1 MGRVRTQSSSDFLQE
16 GSFSMSKRSTAW
28 TVLAAMLLT
37 SCAVG
42 PDFKRPDPPS
52 IVRYTDESFP
62 KATVSSTFA
71 HGDPQQ
77 FSPGGKLQKD
87 WWRLLKSEPLD
98 QLIEQALRDSP
109 TIASAQATLRQ
120 AQQNLVAEQ
129 GLTWPNVNGQA
140 NVQRE
145 QFSGASLGQA
155 GTSIFTLYNASV
167 NVSYALDV
175 FGGIRRQ
182 IEGLRAQAES
192 ANFQLQ
198 ATYLT
203 LTANLATTAIREASL
218 RAQVRATEEIEKLQQ
233 DQLAIVERRFNL
245 GAVTKTDVL
254 SQRTALAQTRA
265 NLPPLQRQLSQ
276 LRHQLALYAGR
287 PPESAGLPSFEL
299 DGLDLPLE
307 LPVSVPSDLVRQRPD
322 ILSAEALLHAASA
335 QVGVATANLYPQF
348 TLTGNIGTE
357 AVGASQLFKSSS
369 SAWGLGAGV
378 LAPLFSGGQLQA
390 NRRAA
395 VAAYD
400 AAAANYR
407 ETVLTAFANVAD
419 SLRALQTDALA
430 LQAQVEAQHQA
441 QDAFELASRQF
452 NVGAVSY
459 LTLLNSQTQL
469 QQTRIAVV
477 QAQADR
483 FADTVALFQALGGGW
498 WNTLTPVQT
507 SRRGEPDALVS
518 PTSVGQGSGVRLANA
533 GTSSPPLARSDRIR

>member
-1 MGRVRTQSSSDFLQE
+1 
-16 GSFSMSKRSTAW
+16 MSKRSTAW
-28 TVLAAMLLT
+28 TTAWTALAMMSLA

-42 PDFKRPDPPS
+42 PDFKRPEPPS
-52 IVRYTDESFP
+52 IDRYTDSSFP
-62 KATVSSTFA
+62 NATVSSVFA
-71 HGDPQQ
+71 HGDAQE
-77 FSPGGKLQKD
+77 FSAGGKLQRQ
-87 WWRLLKSEPLD
+87 WWTLFKSEALD

-109 TIASAQATLRQ
+109 TIVSAQATLRQ

-129 GLTWPNVNGQA
+129 GLQWPNVSGQA
-140 NVQRE
+140 NAARE
-145 QFSGASLGQA
+145 QVSAASVGLPNS
-155 GTSIFTLYNASV
+155 SIFTLYNASV

-182 IEGLRAQAES
+182 VEGLRAQADN

-218 RAQVRATEEIEKLQQ
+218 RAQLRATEDIEKLQQ
-233 DQLAIVERRFNL
+233 DELAIVERRFNL

-254 SQRTALAQTRA
+254 TQRTALAQTRA
-265 NLPPLQRQLSQ
+265 SLPPLQRQLSQ
-276 LRHQLALYAGR
+276 LRHQLALYSGR
-287 PPESAGLPSFEL
+287 TPESAGLPSFEL
-299 DGLDLPLE
+299 DGLELPLQ

-322 ILSAEALLHAASA
+322 ILSAEALLHTASA

-357 AVGASQLFKSSS
+357 ATGASQLFKSSAS
-369 SAWGLGAGV
+369 VWSLGAGV
-378 LAPLFSGGQLQA
+378 LAPIFSGGQLQA
-390 NRRAA
+390 QRRAA

-407 ETVLTAFANVAD
+407 ETVLTAFSNVAD

-441 QDAFELASRQF
+441 QDAFNMASYQF

-459 LTLLNSQTQL
+459 LTLLNAQQQF

-477 QAQADR
+477 QAEADR

-498 WNTLTPVQT
+498 WGDGAAAPQ
-507 SRRGEPDALVS
+507 
-518 PTSVGQGSGVRLANA
+518 
-533 GTSSPPLARSDRIR
+533 SPPATGSAEPMEAVAKAAAPFPSHEYPDRMQ

>member
-1 MGRVRTQSSSDFLQE
+1 MRSPGNDNATLLGGNGQLKIAGAGPRRPEFVLRVCLAAP
-16 GSFSMSKRSTAW
+16 AW
-28 TVLAAMLLT
+28 VLA

-42 PDFKRPDPPS
+42 PDFKRPEAPS
-52 IVRYTDESFP
+52 IDRYTEAGFP
-62 KATVSSTFA
+62 NATAASAFA

-77 FSPGGKLQKD
+77 FTPGGKLRKQ
-87 WWRLLKSEPLD
+87 WWGLFKSDPLD

-109 TIASAQATLRQ
+109 TVASAQATLRQ
-120 AQQNLVAEQ
+120 ARQNLASEA
-129 GLTWPNVNGQA
+129 GATWPNVSGQL
-140 NVQRE
+140 NIQRE
-145 QFSGASLGQA
+145 QFSAASVGQT
-155 GTSIFTLYNASV
+155 GTSIFTLYNATI
-167 NVSYALDV
+167 NVSYTLDV

-182 IEGLRAQAES
+182 LEGLQAQVDNAGY
-192 ANFQLQ
+192 QLQ

-203 LTANLATTAIREASL
+203 LTGNVATTAIREASL
-218 RAQVRATEEIEKLQQ
+218 RAQIRATEEIEKLQL
-233 DQLAIVERRFNL
+233 DQLGIVERRFNL

-276 LRHQLALYAGR
+276 LRHLLALYAGR
-287 PPESAGLPSFEL
+287 TPESAGLPSFEL
-299 DGLDLPLE
+299 DGLELPLE
-307 LPVSVPSDLVRQRPD
+307 LPVSVPSELVRQRPD

-335 QVGVATANLYPQF
+335 QVGVATANQYPQL
-348 TLTGNIGTE
+348 TLTGNVGSE
-357 AVGASQLFKSSS
+357 AVGAGQLFKSNSS
-369 SAWGLGAGV
+369 VWGLGAGL
-378 LAPLFSGGQLQA
+378 LAPIFNGGQLLA

-395 VAAYD
+395 VGAFD

-407 ETVLTAFANVAD
+407 QVVLAAFANVAD

-441 QDAFELASRQF
+441 QDAFQLASRQF

-459 LTLLNSQTQL
+459 LALLNSQQQL

-498 WNTLTPVQT
+498 WNHEEPSPPTPLPP
-507 SRRGEPDALVS
+507 SGRGENGGLASHFPPDD
-518 PTSVGQGSGVRLANA
+518 
-533 GTSSPPLARSDRIR
+533 SDRMH

>member
-1 MGRVRTQSSSDFLQE
+1 
-16 GSFSMSKRSTAW
+16 MSIRSAAW
-28 TVLAAMLLT
+28 TAAWTALSTLMLA

-42 PDFKRPDPPS
+42 PDFKRPEPPA
-52 IVRYTDESFP
+52 IERYTDSTLP
-62 KATVSSTFA
+62 DATASSPFA
-71 HGDPQQ
+71 HGDAQR
-77 FSPGGKLQKD
+77 FSASAKLQRQ
-87 WWRLLKSEPLD
+87 WWNLFKSEPLD
-98 QLIEQALRDSP
+98 RLIEQALRDSP
-109 TIASAQATLRQ
+109 TVASAQATLRQ
-120 AQQNLVAEQ
+120 AQQNLAAEQ
-129 GLTWPNVNGQA
+129 GLTWPNVSGQA
-140 NVQRE
+140 TVERE
-145 QFSGASLGQA
+145 QFSAASLGQP
-155 GTSIFTLYNASV
+155 GTSIFTLYNATV
-167 NVSYALDV
+167 NVSYTLDV
-175 FGGIRRQ
+175 FGAIRRQ
-182 IEGLRAQAES
+182 LEGLRAQVDN
-192 ANFQLQ
+192 ANLQVQ

-203 LTANLATTAIREASL
+203 LTGNLATTAIREASL

-233 DQLAIVERRFNL
+233 DELTIVERRFNL

-254 SQRTALAQTRA
+254 AQRTALAQTRA
-265 NLPPLQRQLSQ
+265 SLPPLQRQLSQ

-287 PPESAGLPSFEL
+287 TPESDGLPSFEL
-299 DGLDLPLE
+299 DGLELPLQ

-357 AVGASQLFKSSS
+357 AVGASQLFKSNA
-369 SAWGLGAGV
+369 SAWGLAAGV
-378 LAPLFSGGQLQA
+378 LTPLFSGGQLQA
-390 NRRAA
+390 ERRAA

-441 QDAFELASRQF
+441 QETFNMASYQF

-459 LTLLNSQTQL
+459 LTLLNAQQQF

-498 WNTLTPVQT
+498 WN
-507 SRRGEPDALVS
+507 DAALAPNLS
-518 PTSVGQGSGVRLANA
+518 PASGSA
-533 GTSSPPLARSDRIR
+533 TIRFPISFLEH

>member
-1 MGRVRTQSSSDFLQE
+1 MTLV
-16 GSFSMSKRSTAW
+16 
-28 TVLAAMLLT
+28 

-42 PDFKRPDPPS
+42 PDFKRPEPPS
-52 IVRYTDESFP
+52 IERYTDPSFP
-62 KATVSSTFA
+62 DATVSSAFA
-71 HGDPQQ
+71 HGDAQQ
-77 FSPGGKLQKD
+77 FSAGSKLQKQ
-87 WWRLLKSEPLD
+87 WWKLFKSEPLD

-109 TIASAQATLRQ
+109 TVASAQATLRQ
-120 AQQNLVAEQ
+120 AQQNLAAEQ
-129 GLTWPNVNGQA
+129 GVTWPNVSGQA

-145 QFSGASLGQA
+145 QFSSASLGQP

-167 NVSYALDV
+167 NVSYTLDV

-182 IEGLRAQAES
+182 LEGLHAQVDN
-192 ANFQLQ
+192 ANFQFQ
-198 ATYLT
+198 ATYLV
-203 LTANLATTAIREASL
+203 LTGNLATTAIREASL

-233 DQLAIVERRFNL
+233 DELTIVERRFNL

-254 SQRTALAQTRA
+254 TQRTALAQTRA
-265 NLPPLQRQLSQ
+265 SLPPLQRQLSQ

-287 PPESAGLPSFEL
+287 APESAGLPSFEL
-299 DGLDLPLE
+299 DGLELPLQ

-348 TLTGNIGTE
+348 TLTGNYGTE
-357 AVGASQLFKSSS
+357 AAGTSQLFKSGSS
-369 SAWGLGAGV
+369 VWGLGAGV
-378 LAPLFSGGQLQA
+378 LAPLFNGGQLRA
-390 NRRAA
+390 ERRAA
-395 VAAYD
+395 AAAYD

-407 ETVLTAFANVAD
+407 ETVLTAFSNVAD
-419 SLRALQTDALA
+419 SLRALQTDAQA

-441 QDAFELASRQF
+441 QDAFNMASYQF

-459 LTLLNSQTQL
+459 LTLLNAQQQF

-498 WNTLTPVQT
+498 WNDAAALTLAP
-507 SRRGEPDALVS
+507 L
-518 PTSVGQGSGVRLANA
+518 
-533 GTSSPPLARSDRIR
+533 PPSIPERF